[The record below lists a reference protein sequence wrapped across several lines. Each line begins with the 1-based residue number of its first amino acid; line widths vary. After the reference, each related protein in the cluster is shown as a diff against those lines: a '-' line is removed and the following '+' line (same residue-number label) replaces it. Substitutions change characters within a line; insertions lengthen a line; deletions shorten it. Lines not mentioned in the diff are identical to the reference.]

1 MLTSECRL
9 IDYLKDVYIR
19 GPSLEIVKEFVE
31 YMFSKLDKDEDK
43 DEKIT
48 IYENNGGYWNISK
61 EKKPRTMESVIFK

>member
-1 MLTSECRL
+1 M
-9 IDYLKDVYIR
+9 
-19 GPSLEIVKEFVE
+19 KEFVE
-31 YMFSKLDKDEDK
+31 YVFSKLDKDEDK